1 MALFVDRAQ
10 ALIAELDGAAQ
21 LRRVDFDGGVVRG
34 RQSDQPPAAELAAGH
49 ECGTSDMTNRVHL
62 ERDGDVAVI
71 VIDNPPIN
79 AGSADVR
86 RGLLEAIGMLKNDE
100 GLRAGVLIGA
110 GSTFVAGSDLR
121 EFGQP
126 LQEPQ
131 LPAVIAAIENCGK
144 PVVAALHGAALGG
157 GFELAL
163 GCDARIASQG
173 TVVGLPEVT
182 LGIIPGAGGTQRLP
196 RIVGVARAI
205 RMVCSGERM
214 NIDAAL
220 ALGIVDELAERD
232 LRAAAMAHARRLN
245 GAKSLLRDRAVPAAI
260 DSDVADAEQAARRAG
275 KNRPAVLAAIEAVK
289 AAASCSFDE
298 ALAHERTVFQRLRV
312 SREARA
318 LRHQFFAER
327 DAARQPALAGVTPRR
342 VQRLQVVGAGTMGS
356 GIAIAALDAGFDVV
370 LLDQD
375 DAALRRGTARIR
387 QHYAVRVA
395 AGKVEAAAAAACE
408 ARLRSTADWDAIA
421 DADMVIEAVFEDL
434 AVKQQ
439 VFKRIDDLAR
449 PGAVLASNTSY
460 LDLDAI
466 AAVTGRPHDVL
477 GLHFFS
483 PANVMRLLEVV
494 RGERTAPDVLA
505 TGLDV
510 ARSLRKLTVV
520 TANAFGFVGNRIYS
534 AYRRQCEFM
543 LEEGALPQQVDKA
556 LEAFGFAMGPF
567 AVADMSGLDI
577 AWRMR
582 QSQAATRDPAARYVR
597 IPDLLCE
604 AGRLGRKTGA
614 GYYRY
619 EGGDARSGPQAD
631 PEVQALIETASAAK
645 GIARREL
652 GDDEIQ
658 RRALLAMVNEAA
670 LLLAEGV
677 AQRASDVDVVLV
689 NGYGF
694 PRWEGGPV
702 FWARERGEA
711 ALQADQAW
719 LAGLSGPGFVP
730 GDLRQVLHAGD

>member
-1 MALFVDRAQ
+1 
-10 ALIAELDGAAQ
+10 
-21 LRRVDFDGGVVRG
+21 
-34 RQSDQPPAAELAAGH
+34 
-49 ECGTSDMTNRVHL
+49 MTERVHM

-86 RGLLEAIGMLKNDE
+86 SGLMSAIDTLKADSS
-100 GLRAGVLIGA
+100 LRAAVIICA
-110 GSTFVAGSDLR
+110 GNTFVAGSDLR

-126 LQEPQ
+126 LVEPQ
-131 LPAVIAAIENCGK
+131 LPTIIAAIEGCGK

-157 GFELAL
+157 GLELTL
-163 GCDARIASQG
+163 GCDARVASPG
-173 TVVGLPEVT
+173 TIVGLPEVT

-196 RIVGVARAI
+196 RIVGVPRAI
-205 RMVCSGERM
+205 RMVCSGER
-214 NIDAAL
+214 IKGDTAL
-220 ALGIVDELAERD
+220 ALGIVDELAVGD
-232 LRAAAMAHARRLN
+232 LRAAAVAHARRLN
-245 GAKSLLRDRAVPAAI
+245 GTKSLLRDRVVPTGSESDIATAA
-260 DSDVADAEQAARRAG
+260 SEAQRAG

-289 AAASCSFDE
+289 SAAAVPFDD
-298 ALAHERTVFQRLRV
+298 ALSEERGVFQMLRV
-312 SREARA
+312 SREAHA

-327 DAARQPALAGVTPRR
+327 EAAKQPALAGVWPRA
-342 VQRLQVVGAGTMGS
+342 VQRLLVIGAGTMGC
-356 GIAIAALDAGFDVV
+356 GIAIAALDASFDVV

-375 DAALRRGTARIR
+375 ETALQRGAKRI
-387 QHYAVRVA
+387 QEHYAGRVA
-395 AGKVEAAAAAACE
+395 AGKVKAATAVACE
-408 ARLRSTADWDAIA
+408 ARLRTTTNWSAMAH
-421 DADMVIEAVFEDL
+421 ADMVIEAVFEDL
-434 AVKQQ
+434 AVKQE
-439 VFKRIDDLAR
+439 VFRRIDGIAR

-466 AAVTGRPHDVL
+466 AAATSRPQDVL

-494 RGERTAPDVLA
+494 RGDKTAPEVLA

-510 ARSLRKLTVV
+510 AKRLRKLPVV
-520 TANAFGFVGNRIYS
+520 TSNAFGFVGNRIYS

-543 LEEGALPQQVDKA
+543 LEEGALPEQVDAA

-567 AVADMSGLDI
+567 GVADMSGLDI

-582 QSQAATRDPAARYVR
+582 KSQTTARDPSARYVR

-614 GYYRY
+614 GYYIY
-619 EGGDARSGPQAD
+619 ETSGGKTVRLPD
-631 PEVQALIETASAAK
+631 PRVNDIIVSASASN
-645 GIARREL
+645 GIVRREFA
-652 GDDEIQ
+652 DEDIQ

-670 LLLAEGV
+670 LLLGEGV
-677 AQRASDVDVVLV
+677 TQRATDVDVVLV

-702 FWARERGEA
+702 FWARDRGER
-711 ALQADQAW
+711 ALQGDMDW
-719 LAGLSGPGFVP
+719 LAESSGPGFVR
-730 GDLRQVLHAGD
+730 GDLRHVLTPEV